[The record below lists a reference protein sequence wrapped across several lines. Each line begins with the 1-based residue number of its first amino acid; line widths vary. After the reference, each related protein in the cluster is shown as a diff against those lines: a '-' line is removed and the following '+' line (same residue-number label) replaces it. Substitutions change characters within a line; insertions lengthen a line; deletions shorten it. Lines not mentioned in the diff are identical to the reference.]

1 MISEQTVGTRV
12 PGQRGAGSLSEESS
26 KMDDQKPDS
35 SRRMALG
42 IDADY
47 SLHLRATLGRL
58 CRELVESVEEGGPG
72 LSEIVRLHAWLRADF
87 VPWTS
92 RRLDDVNLATRGA
105 LSDLMA
111 QVGSLDAR
119 LVTTAG
125 TEAAELADRMRRL
138 GTDLVAELIKSD

>member
-1 MISEQTVGTRV
+1 MISEQTIGTRV
-12 PGQRGAGSLSEESS
+12 PGQRSAGSLPEESL
-26 KMDDQKPDS
+26 KMDDQTPEPN
-35 SRRMALG
+35 RRITLG

-92 RRLDDVNLATRGA
+92 RRLDDMNLATRSA

-111 QVGSLDAR
+111 QVGTLDAR